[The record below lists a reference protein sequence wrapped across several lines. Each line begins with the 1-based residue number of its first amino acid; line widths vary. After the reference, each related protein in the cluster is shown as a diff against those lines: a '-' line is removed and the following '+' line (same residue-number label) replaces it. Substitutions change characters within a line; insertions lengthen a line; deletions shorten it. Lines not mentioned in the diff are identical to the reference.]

1 MQEIIKS
8 KKSYK
13 KLGVTYLETA
23 EIVIPLN
30 QLLSN
35 YIVHYQ
41 KLRNFY
47 WNV

>member
-1 MQEIIKS
+1 MQEIFKS

-13 KLGVTYLETA
+13 KLGFTYLETA
-23 EIVIPLN
+23 EIVIALN

-35 YIVHYQ
+35 H
-41 KLRNFY
+41 